1 MVLRLILAV
10 AAYLSLSAATL
21 HAPRTSSTCSKHD
34 LSVLSCS
41 AESLTTDTCCVESPG
56 GLLLLTQLYSAT
68 AGGPEDTWTL
78 HGMWNDYCN
87 GSYPASCDNSRNYTG
102 FAEILEDYDQLS
114 LLDYMRVYWRLC
126 FQNDP
131 VITTTNGT
139 DEQLW
144 EHEWAKHGTCM
155 TTIRPSCYANYTQ
168 YLELVQFLNEA
179 VHLYK
184 QLPSQDYLGACGIV
198 PSNSTTY
205 ALADIE
211 TCFVQATG
219 GYLPH
224 IGCNGDTLNELWYYY
239 YLAGRVPH
247 GNYVPTNTTYSS
259 TCPETGIVYAP
270 KPAS

>member
-1 MVLRLILAV
+1 MATLRLILGV
-10 AAYLSLSAATL
+10 AAYLSLSAASL
-21 HAPRTSSTCSKHD
+21 HAPHTSSTCSKED
-34 LSVLSCS
+34 LGVLSCS

-68 AGGPEDTWTL
+68 AGGPENTWTL
-78 HGMWNDYCN
+78 HGLWNDYCN
-87 GSYPASCDNSRNYTG
+87 GSYPASCDNSRNYKDV
-102 FAEILEDYDQLS
+102 AEILEEYDQRS
-114 LLDYMRVYWRLC
+114 LLDYMRIYWR
-126 FQNDP
+126 NDP

-155 TTIRPSCYANYTQ
+155 STIKPSCYSDYTKH
-168 YLELVQFLNEA
+168 LELVQFLNEA
-179 VHLYK
+179 VYLFK
-184 QLPSQDYLGACGIV
+184 RLPSEEYLGACGIF

-211 TCFVQATG
+211 ACFVQATG

-224 IGCNGDTLNELWYYY
+224 IGCTGNMLNELWFYY

-247 GNYVPTNTTYSS
+247 GTYVPTNTTYAS
-259 TCPETGIVYAP
+259 TCPLEGIVYSP
-270 KPAS
+270 KAAS